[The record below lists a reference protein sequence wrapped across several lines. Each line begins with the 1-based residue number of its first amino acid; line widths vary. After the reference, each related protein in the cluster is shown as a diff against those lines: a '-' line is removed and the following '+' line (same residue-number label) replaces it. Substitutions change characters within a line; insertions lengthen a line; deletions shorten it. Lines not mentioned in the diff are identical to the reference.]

1 MLDAAALAFQI
12 LPTTHAPLRL
22 TTPSTTCLRSL
33 PPPTAAGKAPHR
45 SLRQAAADPETT
57 FATPLAAAVAAS
69 DNLSTLIRLVQ
80 LANLTAPLNS
90 TTTAWTI
97 FAPTNAAFEAAL
109 TTLGIT
115 AAELVEDPAT
125 LAVRGRREGGVG
137 IMRRHAGGGRVLLGC

>member
-1 MLDAAALAFQI
+1 M
-12 LPTTHAPLRL
+12 
-22 TTPSTTCLRSL
+22 
-33 PPPTAAGKAPHR
+33 
-45 SLRQAAADPETT
+45 
-57 FATPLAAAVAAS
+57 AAS

-115 AAELVEDPAT
+115 PAELVEDPAT
-125 LAVRGRREGGVG
+125 LAVRMGRGWDRVEGGTG
-137 IMRRHAGGGRVLLGC
+137 QEGEEEGGNGLGNGERGQEGQGGEGQRQ